1 MDATNRYPSPS
12 ATSQSGGASP
22 RKLERD
28 GDTDGPP
35 PAKRRRVQAP
45 PRRPRMTRHLDLNA
59 MAGSEACEEEL
70 AYLLQALR
78 KKKKIVVI
86 AGAGISVSAGI
97 PDFRSST
104 GLFTTLRGQHGLK
117 GSGKHLFD
125 ASVYKHDSSTT
136 SFHSMVRELAHMTET
151 AQPTPFHHM
160 LASIAQEGRL
170 MRLYSQNVDCID
182 TKMPPLATNVP
193 LNAKGPWPTTIQ
205 LHGGLAKMVCSKCG
219 ELANFDGSLFDGP
232 EAPACSG
239 CTETDKVRTAVAGK
253 RSHGIGRLR
262 PRIVLYNEYNPD
274 EEAIGMVS
282 KADLRRGADAVI
294 VVGTSLKIP
303 GVRRLVKELCHTTRS
318 RRDGFTAWINVDPEP
333 QGAEFKDCWDL
344 IVRGSSDDVA
354 NLTGLPHWDAPVGSP
369 STYAITGDED
379 LASDKLEVVLED
391 CSPKKAHPSLAGE
404 KVAGKEKTS
413 ASRKSLPKSAK
424 SKIPTKIQSSSS
436 PAAGIPTPISS
447 PKPHRK
453 RLPDAKQSKLPF
465 QQVKKSDKPT
475 EVTAKAEKEKDIKP
489 KAKDGAKLPVP
500 VKVKKETVSIKLS
513 TGPKKERHSLPSQ
526 RPQSNKIATGRVT
539 KAKKEDQ
546 VSTKSIALTFR
557 ATKNIPAST
566 PDGKKRKPLPSGKSP
581 RETPSIGKNNSR
593 KPSISGVADISG
605 LSDMSD
611 LSSPPDSIKHRQSA
625 DFSLLPNLRDS
636 HRASP
641 SPRDKFVMGKE
652 NGFSEKLSREHA
664 APHTPTSS
672 HSRRGSDAETI
683 TPESIP
689 KGMDILIN

>member
-1 MDATNRYPSPS
+1 MLLTPYSP
-12 ATSQSGGASP
+12 
-22 RKLERD
+22 
-28 GDTDGPP
+28 
-35 PAKRRRVQAP
+35 V
-45 PRRPRMTRHLDLNA
+45 
-59 MAGSEACEEEL
+59 
-70 AYLLQALR
+70 
-78 KKKKIVVI
+78 
-86 AGAGISVSAGI
+86 

-125 ASVYKHDSSTT
+125 ASVYKHDSSTS

-151 AQPTPFHHM
+151 AKPTPFHHM
-160 LASIAQEGRL
+160 LASIAHEGRL

-232 EAPACSG
+232 EAPACSS

-282 KADLRRGADAVI
+282 RADLRRGADAVI

-369 STYAITGDED
+369 SSYAIKGDENLD
-379 LASDKLEVVLED
+379 SDKLLEVVLENR
-391 CSPKKAHPSLAGE
+391 SPKKGRLGLADEKLAGE
-404 KVAGKEKTS
+404 KKANIG
-413 ASRKSLPKSAK
+413 RKSLPKSAK
-424 SKIPTKIQSSSS
+424 FNIPTKTQSSAS
-436 PAAGIPTPISS
+436 PATGIPTPITS
-447 PKPHRK
+447 PKPNRK
-453 RLPDAKQSKLPF
+453 RLPEAKQSKLPF
-465 QQVKKSDKPT
+465 QQVKKSDESSLDAVKS
-475 EVTAKAEKEKDIKP
+475 EKDD
-489 KAKDGAKLPVP
+489 AELPLP
-500 VKVKKETVSIKLS
+500 TKVKGEPASMKPSSVL
-513 TGPKKERHSLPSQ
+513 KKERRSLPGQ
-526 RPQSNKIATGRVT
+526 RPQSSKVATGRIS
-539 KAKKEDQ
+539 KSKKDEK
-546 VSTKSIALTFR
+546 VPTKSIALTFR
-557 ATKNIPAST
+557 ATKNVPTTT
-566 PDGKKRKPLPSGKSP
+566 PDGKKRKPLPTGKTSRDVP
-581 RETPSIGKNNSR
+581 CNGKLDSR
-593 KPSISGVADISG
+593 KPSNSDVADVSC

-611 LSSPPDSIKHRQSA
+611 LSSPPDTMDHRLSAHRLSA
-625 DFSLLPNLRDS
+625 DLSLLPSLRDS
-636 HRASP
+636 ARGSLN
-641 SPRDKFVMGKE
+641 SRDKFATGKAS
-652 NGFSEKLSREHA
+652 GFSEELRRALDEKMRKPQSLTGEHD
-664 APHTPTSS
+664 APRTPPSS
-672 HSRRGSDAETI
+672 HSRRASDAETI
-683 TPESIP
+683 SPQSIP
-689 KGMDILIN
+689 KGMSTLID